1 MIPALSV
8 SFFMS
13 VSTSFFMSVSTA
25 KGRPF
30 VEVK

>member
-1 MIPALSV
+1 MIALLIALQSV
-8 SFFMS
+8 PF
-13 VSTSFFMSVSTA
+13 TISVSTA